1 MDRHYIRDNQV
12 IERYLSGA
20 LTADEEQAF
29 EEVYLGDA
37 EILDQL
43 QTAERLR
50 DGLKEADAAGRLER
64 LRPPAPWRQF
74 WTSQRYA
81 TAASVLLAVS
91 LGFSTVLYRD
101 NQNLRQTSFP
111 LTSAATRLIPLVSTR
126 GDDASTIP
134 APAEDE
140 WVVFQLDAGV
150 TEYDTYRA
158 VLERQNSAASE
169 EIWSRAD
176 LQPTRGEI
184 AIGLAG
190 SALQSGGY
198 EVRLDGRRNTP
209 PGEQFEE
216 ISRTRFTVVPRD

>member
-91 LGFSTVLYRD
+91 LGFSTVLYRE
-101 NQNLRQTSFP
+101 NSNLREHSLSSTSTASRFIA
-111 LTSAATRLIPLVSTR
+111 LESVRGGNAATI
-126 GDDASTIP
+126 A
-134 APAEDE
+134 APEQDE
-140 WVVFQLDAGV
+140 WTVLLLDAGV
-150 TEYDTYRA
+150 DAYDTYRA
-158 VLERQNSAASE
+158 MLTRDDDAQSE
-169 EIWSRAD
+169 QIWSRAD
-176 LQPTRGEI
+176 LVPQLGGAIFLVPGRVLRPGTYEARLEGRMDDWPAERFDEITRTS
-184 AIGLAG
+184 L
-190 SALQSGGY
+190 
-198 EVRLDGRRNTP
+198 
-209 PGEQFEE
+209 
-216 ISRTRFTVVPRD
+216 TVVPRD